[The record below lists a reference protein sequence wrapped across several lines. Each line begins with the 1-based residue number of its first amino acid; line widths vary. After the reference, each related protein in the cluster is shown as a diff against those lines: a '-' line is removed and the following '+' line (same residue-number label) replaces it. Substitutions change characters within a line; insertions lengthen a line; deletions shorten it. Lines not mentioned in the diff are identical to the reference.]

1 MKLYCLFFLLLIY
14 SCSIKKES
22 VCNENLSFKNAFFRN
37 IEIVE
42 NHTLRKEG
50 KNDILT
56 ALDFISKYADVSYDK
71 IYNYEIRYPN
81 IEDFNQDKA
90 NWIKWYESNK
100 CNNIQF
106 KNNNTKANNTN

>member
-1 MKLYCLFFLLLIY
+1 MKTYCLSFLVLFF

-22 VCNENLSFKNAFFRN
+22 VCNENISFKNMFFKN
-37 IEIVE
+37 IKIVE

-56 ALDFISKYADVSYDK
+56 ALDFISKYVDVSYDK
-71 IYNYEIRYPN
+71 IYNYEIRYSD
-81 IEDFNQDKA
+81 IEDFNQDKIK
-90 NWIKWYESNK
+90 WIKWYEDNK

-106 KNNNTKANNTN
+106 KDNETKATNIN